1 MNKTVVSLLG
11 FGAGIA
17 ATAISQ
23 RQGYFDNKQMRKMT
37 KRLRKAFK

>member
-1 MNKTVVSLLG
+1 MNKTIVSLLG

-17 ATAISQ
+17 ATAYSQ
-23 RQGYFDNKQMRKMT
+23 RQGFNGKQMRKMT

>member
-1 MNKTVVSLLG
+1 MLG

-23 RQGYFDNKQMRKMT
+23 RQGYFNGRQMRKMT
-37 KRLRKAFK
+37 KRLRKAFR